1 MSTKQPKFINRL
13 NAVHHFADVDGSRV
27 KEELPIAAVFS
38 SFTAAHM
45 DILGFYHSHR
55 TKAWS
60 RDWLLITV
68 KV

>member
-38 SFTAAHM
+38 SFTAANM
-45 DILGFYHSHR
+45 DILGFYHTHR
-55 TKAWS
+55 T
-60 RDWLLITV
+60 
-68 KV
+68 